1 MLNFF
6 LYRLGQFIA
15 LNTPLKIGYALAV
28 FVADCQ
34 YFFAFRD
41 RNTVKKNLLAMF
53 PQKSGKEINTI
64 SRKMFENFGKY
75 LVDFF
80 KFSKLDQEYI
90 KKNIKIENI
99 HYFNEALARGKGVIV
114 LTAHLGNWELGGV
127 VVALLGYPFWV
138 VALPHKN
145 KKVDEFFNNQ
155 RQSKGIHVIPF
166 GKAARQCLSLLK
178 ENKMI
183 ALVGDRDFS
192 EKGLVLDFFGRKT
205 HFPLGPAAFAIKT
218 GAVIVPGFMFRN
230 PDDSFTL
237 RIEQPIEFNLQT
249 ANPGVEE
256 LNDKNMQS
264 VIEQYIKIFEKYIKD
279 YPDQWYMFRRFWI
292 E

>member
-1 MLNFF
+1 MLNFL
-6 LYRLGQFIA
+6 LYRIGQFIA
-15 LNTPLKIGYALAV
+15 LNTPLKIGYAIAI
-28 FVADCQ
+28 FVSDFQ
-34 YFFAFRD
+34 YFFSFRD
-41 RNTVKKNLLAMF
+41 RDTVKKNFKVIF
-53 PQKSGKEINTI
+53 PEKNDKEISRI

-80 KFSKLDQEYI
+80 RFSKLDQEYI
-90 KKNIKIENI
+90 RKNIKIENI
-99 HYFNEALARGKGVIV
+99 NYFNQALAKGKGVIV

-127 VVALLGYPFWV
+127 VVALSGYPFWV

-166 GKAARQCLSLLK
+166 GKAARQCLGLLK

-192 EKGLVLDFFGRKT
+192 EKGLVLDFFGKKT
-205 HFPLGPAAFAIKT
+205 HFPLGPSAFALKT
-218 GAVIVPGFMFRN
+218 GAIIVPGFMFRN
-230 PDDSFTL
+230 KDDSFTL
-237 RIEQPIEFNLQT
+237 KIEQPIEFKHSLTISGPVEINDKDLR
-249 ANPGVEE
+249 GVVEE
-256 LNDKNMQS
+256 
-264 VIEQYIKIFEKYIKD
+264 YIKIFEKYIKN

>member
-1 MLNFF
+1 MLNFL
-6 LYRLGQFIA
+6 LYRIGQFIA
-15 LNTPLKIGYALAV
+15 LNTPLKIGYAIAV
-28 FVADCQ
+28 FVADIQ

-41 RNTVKKNLLAMF
+41 KNTVKKNLKVIF
-53 PQKSGKEINTI
+53 PDKTDKEIKDI
-64 SRKMFENFGKY
+64 SRRMFENFGKY

-80 KFSKLDQEYI
+80 RFSKLDQGYI

-99 HYFNEALARGKGVIV
+99 DYFNQALSKGKGVIV

-127 VVALLGYPFWV
+127 VVALLRYPFWV

-166 GKAARQCLSLLK
+166 GKAARQCLSLLR

-192 EKGLVLDFFGRKT
+192 EKGLVLDFFGKKT

-230 PDDSFTL
+230 SDDSFTL
-237 RIEQPIEFNLQT
+237 RIEEPIEFKPKADIIGPQEIT
-249 ANPGVEE
+249 
-256 LNDKNMQS
+256 DKDMNN
-264 VIEQYIKIFEKYIKD
+264 VIGQYINIFERYIKER
-279 YPDQWYMFRRFWI
+279 PDQWYMFRRFWI